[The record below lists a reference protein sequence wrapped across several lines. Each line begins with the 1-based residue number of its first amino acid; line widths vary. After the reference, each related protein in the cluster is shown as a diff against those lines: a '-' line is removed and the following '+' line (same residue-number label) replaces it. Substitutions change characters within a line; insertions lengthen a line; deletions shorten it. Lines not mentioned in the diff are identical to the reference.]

1 MPNILES
8 NIFKVFPN
16 SNKLYTKPNTK
27 CKSLVIYGYNL
38 YSNVGYNKYTNII
51 SYIVN
56 IPNKQL
62 GLITGL
68 ILSDAFIIKSSHGL
82 YLNNKYN
89 KSILTGSKL
98 SMKQSI
104 SHLEYIL
111 YVFYKLSH
119 YCMTVPKLIKNKSAN
134 GRISYDIELVTRS
147 LPCFTI
153 LRRMFYN
160 GRIKILPNNIY
171 DLLTYESIAHIIMG
185 KGSFIMGPPALRG
198 APDDGIILHLQ
209 CYTLKELILLNN
221 IFNIKFDIDS
231 NIHKHKNEYVLYLS
245 RFTINKLY
253 PNIERYIIWSMKY
266 KFIYKLVDNL

>member
-1 MPNILES
+1 MPNILKS

-27 CKSLVIYGYNL
+27 CKSLVIYGDNL

-68 ILSDAFIIKSSHGL
+68 ILSDAFITKSSHGL
-82 YLNNKYN
+82 YLNNKYD
-89 KSILTGSKL
+89 KYILTGSKL
-98 SMKQSI
+98 GMKQSI

-111 YVFYKLSH
+111 YVFHKLSH

-134 GRISYDIELVTRS
+134 GKIYYNIELVTRS

-153 LRRMFYN
+153 LRKMFYN

-185 KGSFIMGPPALRG
+185 KGSFIK
-198 APDDGIILHLQ
+198 DNGIVLHLQ

-221 IFNIKFDIDS
+221 IFYIKFGIDS
-231 NIHKHKNEYVLYLS
+231 NIHKHKNNYVLYLN
-245 RFTINKLY
+245 RFTISKLY
-253 PNIERYIIWSMKY
+253 PNIERYIIKSMRY
-266 KFIYKLVDNL
+266 KFRYKLLDN

>member
-27 CKSLVIYGYNL
+27 CKSLVIYGNNL

-89 KSILTGSKL
+89 KYILTGSKL
-98 SMKQSI
+98 SIKQSI

-185 KGSFIMGPPALRG
+185 KGSFIK
-198 APDDGIILHLQ
+198 DNGIILYLQ
-209 CYTLKELILLNN
+209 SYTLKELILLNN
-221 IFNIKFDIDS
+221 IFYIKFGIDS
-231 NIHKHKNEYVLYLS
+231 NIYKHKNEYVLYLN
-245 RFTINKLY
+245 RYTINKLY
-253 PNIERYIIWSMKY
+253 PNIERYII
-266 KFIYKLVDNL
+266 